1 MVTTHSN
8 PELRRFQIE
17 HDLPHL
23 HRERWNRITS
33 ELTDQIEAATGE
45 DRTRLQQQLDHHYSN
60 RFRSETSR
68 EALLAEAGITEGN

>member
-17 HDLPHL
+17 NDLPHL
-23 HRERWNRITS
+23 HRERWNRITA
-33 ELTDQIEAATGE
+33 ELTDQIDAATGE
-45 DRTRLQQQLDHHYSN
+45 ERARLEQQLDQHYSN

-68 EALLAEAGITEGN
+68 DALLAEAGITERN

>member
-17 HDLPHL
+17 NDLPHL
-23 HRERWNRITS
+23 HRERWNRIEA
-33 ELTDQIEAATGE
+33 ELTEQIEAATGE
-45 DRTRLQQQLDHHYSN
+45 TRSQLERQLDQHYSN